1 MNIEVRRIKTNEYDA
16 GVVAEQE
23 PEASSFIEPTT
34 LIGLR
39 IADGR
44 ISDFIPNLTGQP
56 LSVAEELEEL
66 GWAVSVEE
74 INSDSVADG
83 RVVSTLPQSGTDHD
97 LDETKLFKSLL
108 GHHLLRSHQ
117 LLGKGLQ

>member
-44 ISDFIPNLTGQP
+44 ISDLIPNLTGQP
-56 LSVAEELEEL
+56 LSVAFEELEEL

-83 RVVSTLPQSGTDHD
+83 RVVSTLPKSGTDHD
-97 LDETKLFKSLL
+97 LDESVIVQISIGPSSVEVLSLI
-108 GHHLLRSHQ
+108 HI
-117 LLGKGLQ
+117 